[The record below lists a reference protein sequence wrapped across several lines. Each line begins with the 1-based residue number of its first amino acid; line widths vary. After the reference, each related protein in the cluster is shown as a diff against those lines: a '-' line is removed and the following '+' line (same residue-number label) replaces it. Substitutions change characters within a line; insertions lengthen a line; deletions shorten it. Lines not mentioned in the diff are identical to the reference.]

1 MYFIDYVKCT
11 QCPDKN
17 IPNHRFCFL
26 GAKPNGNGVK
36 NEYRPDPTGMQNNFR
51 SEIRNKTPHT
61 DSHNNSLPITG
72 SINGPSGSGSMAG
85 IGVAPGSMSH
95 NGTSHVAIV
104 GSSWKSPVIGNTPGT
119 PSAMAGAIGVKQ
131 TPRGNIVV
139 ALYTYQGSEFGDM
152 SFKKGDQMEILDK
165 T

>member
-1 MYFIDYVKCT
+1 MRLIYTFYI
-11 QCPDKN
+11 
-17 IPNHRFCFL
+17 L

-36 NEYRPDPTGMQNNFR
+36 NEYRPDPTGMPSSFR
-51 SEIRNKTPHT
+51 SEIRNKTPHN
-61 DSHNNSLPITG
+61 DSHNNAIPIAGSL
-72 SINGPSGSGSMAG
+72 NGPSAAANLAG
-85 IGVAPGSMSH
+85 IGVAPGGIPH

-104 GSSWKSPVIGNTPGT
+104 GSSWKSPVIGNAPGT
-119 PSAMAGAIGVKQ
+119 PAMAGAGAVKQ

>member
-1 MYFIDYVKCT
+1 
-11 QCPDKN
+11 
-17 IPNHRFCFL
+17 
-26 GAKPNGNGVK
+26 
-36 NEYRPDPTGMQNNFR
+36 MQNNFR
-51 SEIRNKTPHT
+51 SEIRNKTN
-61 DSHNNSLPITG
+61 DSHNNSMPLTG

-85 IGVAPGSMSH
+85 IGVAPGAISH
-95 NGTSHVAIV
+95 NGASHVAIV

-119 PSAMAGAIGVKQ
+119 PSAMAGAAGVKQ
-131 TPRGNIVV
+131 TPRGIIVV

>member
-1 MYFIDYVKCT
+1 MQMICIV
-11 QCPDKN
+11 N
-17 IPNHRFCFL
+17 IL

-36 NEYRPDPTGMQNNFR
+36 NEYRPDPTVRNF
-51 SEIRNKTPHT
+51 EQIRNKTPHN
-61 DSHNNSLPITG
+61 DSHNNAIPIAGSL
-72 SINGPSGSGSMAG
+72 NGPSASANLAA
-85 IGVAPGSMSH
+85 IGVAPGVIPH

-104 GSSWKSPVIGNTPGT
+104 GSSWKSPVIGNAPGT
-119 PSAMAGAIGVKQ
+119 PAMAGAVGVKQ